1 MDIETYENYFK
12 NFYAKNGK
20 VNEHIVLAGDFNLNV
35 LDFENCI
42 KIQNLMNLMVRYG
55 MIPIINKPTQV
66 TAKAATAIDHIK
78 TNATIDLVLRTQS

>member
-42 KIQNLMNLMVRYG
+42 KIQNLMNLMVRY
-55 MIPIINKPTQV
+55 V
-66 TAKAATAIDHIK
+66 
-78 TNATIDLVLRTQS
+78 